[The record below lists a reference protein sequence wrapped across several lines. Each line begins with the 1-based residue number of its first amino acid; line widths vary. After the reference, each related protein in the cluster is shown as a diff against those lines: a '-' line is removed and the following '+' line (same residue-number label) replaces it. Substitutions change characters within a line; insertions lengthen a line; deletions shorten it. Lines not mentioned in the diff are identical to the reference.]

1 MGFPFTFFPL
11 HGNKNDW
18 GIRRRQF
25 QHVRALKSSVKVFL
39 SLLPHI
45 RWKPAYQWSFLKLFT
60 SPCVFMICTSL
71 LACSPSNA
79 VMLLTRD
86 SFSFRSGEWTHT
98 DWLCHCVKGYPVS
111 CRLTLPLPPDSRSRK
126 SWISHL
132 CLTLCLCVWIQET
145 SDSLKSLDSITRTNN
160 ILTFLWSLWV
170 MTWSEGIWR
179 WISFFYLTYFI
190 FAFLFLFLRGERT
203 SLSWDWGLCDYVYII
218 IQSTH

>member
-1 MGFPFTFFPL
+1 
-11 HGNKNDW
+11 
-18 GIRRRQF
+18 
-25 QHVRALKSSVKVFL
+25 
-39 SLLPHI
+39 
-45 RWKPAYQWSFLKLFT
+45 
-60 SPCVFMICTSL
+60 
-71 LACSPSNA
+71 
-79 VMLLTRD
+79 MLLTRD

-203 SLSWDWGLCDYVYII
+203 SLSPTPPHWKSMRLRAVWLCLCNYPIYSLISQLNVFSKTC
-218 IQSTH
+218 QNL